1 MGLRFWAQ
9 APSCVQDLNHWHS
22 DAKSQRIIYNL
33 KFFLPATT
41 YRCRTTGQGS
51 RGGPGRCICVC
62 AYLEAA
68 VTVWKGADWQRSV
81 VGGFCFW
88 GKSKA
93 LALKLSWDLHTPKA
107 EVGHYHKTP
116 LNPLCSHDM
125 QGSERTNSDSSQLP
139 TLAQLFFFLGMHL
152 NFVPSETQIMY
163 LLFNGVYSLS
173 CFQYLQITHMLL

>member
-1 MGLRFWAQ
+1 MSLYLPSAAESCHVTDTKLCVWGQSMGLRFWAQ

-81 VGGFCFW
+81 DGGFCFW

-107 EVGHYHKTP
+107 EVGHYHKNTLEP
-116 LNPLCSHDM
+116 LVFTWYARVWKNNLRLFSATYS
-125 QGSERTNSDSSQLP
+125 GS
-139 TLAQLFFFLGMHL
+139 AFFF
-152 NFVPSETQIMY
+152 
-163 LLFNGVYSLS
+163 
-173 CFQYLQITHMLL
+173 